1 MTPADRAMQNLRDN
15 IAIRLVQIQEYCEAA
30 GVKLDGIT
38 FIGRDTTNDNM
49 VIVLT
54 NEPGRTAMAALDVAG
69 RYLTGAPADQKIV
82 TYDLEANQ

>member
-1 MTPADRAMQNLRDN
+1 MTSEERAMQNLRDN
-15 IAIRLVQIQEYCEAA
+15 IALRLVGIQEFCEMA

-54 NEPGRTAMAALDVAG
+54 SEPGRTAMAALDVAG
-69 RYLTGAPADQKIV
+69 RYLAGAPTDQAIV
-82 TYDLEANQ
+82 THNLEAAQ